1 MAYDH
6 GIGVVENSTSLTT
19 PVESSAGLQVIFG
32 TAPIHLL
39 KDPAAA
45 VNKPVLC
52 YSFAECQQGLGYS
65 DDFKD
70 FSLCQSMDAS
80 FRVFSVA
87 PIILVNVLDPGKES
101 HTTANEEADFPAAD
115 GVVRYDKPFVLLN
128 TLSVKNGDTPLTEG
142 EDYLAEHAEDG
153 SVTITLLDEAAE
165 AETVKIA
172 SKSLNPAGV
181 TNADIVGGVDVETGA
196 ETGIEMVRRIYP
208 KFGLTAGILLA
219 PGWSQDPV
227 VTAALQAKTEGI
239 CGVFRAQTYIDI
251 STDKASGGAAVY
263 TEVKT
268 AKEKQGVAS
277 AFAAALWPMVAVGSK
292 IYAFSAMLAPLTA
305 YVDASHGDVPYDGP
319 SNKDLRITGTVLH
332 DGTEVLLD
340 QQANDLLNANGVITA
355 INANGWK
362 AWGNNTAA
370 YPSTTDPKDRFLAVR
385 RFFSWDANNFILTYF
400 QKVDN
405 PGNTRLIQSIVDS
418 QNIKGNGYVAKD
430 YVAGYRCEFWDEE
443 NPLTDLLNGH
453 LTVHTFLAPYVPAEY
468 IENINEYDTSALEAA
483 LTGGDAA

>member
-1 MAYDH
+1 M
-6 GIGVVENSTSLTT
+6 
-19 PVESSAGLQVIFG
+19 IFG

-87 PIILVNVLDPGKES
+87 PVILVNVLDPGKES

-128 TLSVKNGDTPLTEG
+128 TLSVKNGDIPLTEG
-142 EDYLAEHAEDG
+142 EDYLAQHAEDG
-153 SVTITLLDEAAE
+153 SVTITLLDEVAE

-172 SKSLNPAGV
+172 STSLNPAGV
-181 TNADIVGGVDVETGA
+181 TAADIVGGVDVETGA

-268 AKEKQGVAS
+268 AKEKQGVTS

-319 SNKDLRITGTVLH
+319 SNKDLRITGTVPTAPRCCWTSSRPMTCSTPTASSPPSMPTAGRPGATTPPPIPPPPTPRTGSWRCGGSST
-332 DGTEVLLD
+332 GT
-340 QQANDLLNANGVITA
+340 
-355 INANGWK
+355 
-362 AWGNNTAA
+362 
-370 YPSTTDPKDRFLAVR
+370 PTT
-385 RFFSWDANNFILTYF
+385 S
-400 QKVDN
+400 
-405 PGNTRLIQSIVDS
+405 S
-418 QNIKGNGYVAKD
+418 
-430 YVAGYRCEFWDEE
+430 
-443 NPLTDLLNGH
+443 
-453 LTVHTFLAPYVPAEY
+453 
-468 IENINEYDTSALEAA
+468 
-483 LTGGDAA
+483 